1 MRVLCAHAYSRGRPR
16 ASVGAQMRAWVRV
29 YVCACVRVCMRVC
42 MRAFV
47 AACMCAWL
55 RVWPPAC
62 VSVCLSA
69 CMHGRLG
76 SWVPACLHA
85 CMLSH
90 VPVFDCSLPG
100 ILQTSVAVSFSRAS
114 AWQGSPEVN
123 SRTIGN
129 PGFPQPPAVKP
140 ANVSV
145 LPACSSIAHDGMLF
159 QDLAGDRQRP
169 PSGKP

>member
-76 SWVPACLHA
+76 SWVPVCLHA
-85 CMLSH
+85 CMFSH

-100 ILQTSVAVSFSRAS
+100 ILQTSIAISFSRAS
-114 AWQGSPEVN
+114 AWQDHLRSIPVQLVILASPSPRSETCQRV
-123 SRTIGN
+123 R
-129 PGFPQPPAVKP
+129 
-140 ANVSV
+140 
-145 LPACSSIAHDGMLF
+145 PACLLLHCTRWDVVPGPCLRQEGCSIG
-159 QDLAGDRQRP
+159 
-169 PSGKP
+169 